1 MKKIQLILIIFII
14 KAFGTG
20 AFAQTF
26 PEKPNPPRLVNDFAD
41 VLSAS
46 EENNLEQKL
55 VRLNDTT
62 STQIAIVT
70 INTYGDYDRAQY
82 TFELANQWGVGQAGK
97 NNGVLI
103 TIAISDRKYF
113 TATGYGAEGAL
124 PDAIIK
130 RIEEQTFP
138 PNFRAG
144 NYYQGLDEATTLM
157 ARAVAG
163 EYQAEN
169 ANEGEGVG
177 GGGISFIF
185 LLIIVIIIIAVIK
198 RGGRGGRGG
207 GFYGGGG
214 FFPPFITMGRGGSF
228 GGGGF
233 GGGGGGGFGG
243 FGGGS
248 FGGGGAGGDW

>member
-1 MKKIQLILIIFII
+1 MKKTKFILIAFII
-14 KAFGTG
+14 GLLATG
-20 AFAQTF
+20 ASAQTF
-26 PEKPNPPRLVNDFAD
+26 PEKPNPPRLVNDFAG
-41 VLSAS
+41 VLSEN
-46 EENNLEQKL
+46 EENALERKL
-55 VRLNDTT
+55 VRLDDTT
-62 STQIAIVT
+62 STQIAIV
-70 INTYGDYDRAQY
+70 IVNTYGDYDRAQY
-82 TFELANQWGVGQAGK
+82 TFELANKWGIGQAGK

-103 TIAISDRKYF
+103 TIAIKDRKYF

-138 PNFRAG
+138 PNFRAE
-144 NYYQGLDEATTLM
+144 NYYRGLDEATTLM
-157 ARAVAG
+157 ARAIAG

-169 ANEGEGVG
+169 TDEGEGGSG
-177 GGGISFIF
+177 GMSFIF
-185 LLIIVIIIIAVIK
+185 LLIIIIIIIAVIR

-207 GFYGGGG
+207 GGRYYGGGG

-228 GGGGF
+228 GGGSF
-233 GGGGGGGFGG
+233 GGGGGGFGG